1 MSIAKPGTAL
11 PNLSIPLVGGDT
23 RALGPDAQ
31 WHLLVVYR
39 GRHCPRCKTYLTK
52 LDGLQPDFAERGV
65 TITVTSAD
73 PEDRAVSDR
82 DEFGWTFP
90 LGHSLSL
97 SDMAALGLYVS
108 DPRSEAETDRPF
120 AEPGLFLT
128 NGDGL
133 IHVMSTSNSA
143 SVRPDLD
150 VVLDGVKGIQNNGLP
165 IRGLRGQD

>member
-1 MSIAKPGTAL
+1 MSIAQPGTAL
-11 PNLSIPLVGGDT
+11 PNLSIPLVGGAP

-31 WHLLVVYR
+31 WHLLAVYR
-39 GRHCPRCKTYLTK
+39 GRHCPRCNTYLTM
-52 LDGLQPDFAERGV
+52 LDCLQPDFAERGV

-97 SDMAALGLYVS
+97 SDMAALGRYVS

-120 AEPGLFLT
+120 AEPGLFVI
-128 NGDGL
+128 NGAGTIQMVD
-133 IHVMSTSNSA
+133 VSNA
-143 SVRPDLD
+143 PFLRPDLD
-150 VVLDGVKGIQNNGLP
+150 KVLGGITFIRANDYP
-165 IRGLRGQD
+165 IRGTHQTA